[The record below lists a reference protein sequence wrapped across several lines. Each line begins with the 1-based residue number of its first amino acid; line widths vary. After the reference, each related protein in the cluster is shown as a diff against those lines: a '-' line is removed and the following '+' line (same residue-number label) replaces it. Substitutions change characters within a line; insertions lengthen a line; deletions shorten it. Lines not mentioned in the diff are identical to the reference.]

1 MRSNNRA
8 ASALL
13 AAALLVAPA
22 LAQSANDDVD
32 AQLRAMQAQLQQME
46 DKLQSNL
53 EQLSI
58 ANDRVDEQSLLIE
71 EAGIA
76 EGRGA
81 SSGLPGFLG
90 EITIGGSVSAT
101 YFHNLNDPQDADG
114 PYCDFVEEGF
124 GDGGLGCSNQGING
138 SFYPLHPDHNS
149 FAFQSLWLE
158 LSREIS
164 EEHRAGF
171 VFETAYGKDGQLN
184 NVGGISNR
192 DANDDTG
199 LYISQAYVQYL
210 APLGDGLTL
219 KAGKFGTVIGN
230 ELANNLYNWN
240 ITHGSVYQLL
250 EPLDHIGLI
259 AEYAFGDTGFDMKA
273 GVVNGYFPDDPDIND
288 AKSVLGHVGWS
299 NDMVSIGGNVI
310 WGGENQGRDGGEGGV
325 ANGVLTIQAT
335 ERLAFWVNGDYNWL
349 DDEDG
354 AAWGVAAAARFA
366 ITERTGIALRGE
378 YVADVD
384 RYLGFVGFT
393 EDEFGEE
400 VFADTGIEVWG
411 LTLTLDHLLTD
422 HLMIRSEVRYD
433 NINKDSTD
441 NDEFFKDSE
450 DFSNDQIV
458 LGAQV
463 IYNFNK
469 FGGE

>member
-1 MRSNNRA
+1 MTA
-8 ASALL
+8 GGLLAGALL
-13 AAALLVAPA
+13 GAPT
-22 LAQSANDDVD
+22 LARAESPDVEQ
-32 AQLRAMQAQLQQME
+32 QLRAMQAQMQKME
-46 DKLQSNL
+46 DQLESNVD
-53 EQLSI
+53 QLRI
-58 ANDRVDEQSLLIE
+58 ANQRVDEQSSLIE
-71 EAGIA
+71 SAGLT
-76 EGRGA
+76 ETRGA
-81 SSGLPGFLG
+81 TSGLPGFLG

-101 YFHNLNDPQDADG
+101 YFYNVNDPQDSDG
-114 PYCDFVEEGF
+114 PYCEFPDNGF
-124 GDGGLGCSNQGING
+124 GGGGGLGCSNQGING
-138 SFYPLHPDHNS
+138 SFYPLHPDHNG
-149 FAFQSLWLE
+149 FAFQGAWFE
-158 LSREIS
+158 LGREIS

-171 VFETAYGKDGQLN
+171 FFETAYGKDGQLN

-192 DANDDTG
+192 DDNDDTG

-210 APLGDGLTL
+210 APLGDGLTF

-259 AEYAFGDTGFDMKA
+259 AEYGFGDTGFDVKA

-299 NDMVSIGGNVI
+299 NDTVSIGGNVI
-310 WGGENQGRDGGEGGV
+310 WGGENQGFDGGEGGT
-325 ANGVLTIQAT
+325 ANGVLTLQAT
-335 ERLAFWVNGDYNWL
+335 ERLAFWVNGDYAWL
-349 DDEDG
+349 DDED
-354 AAWGVAAAARFA
+354 AAGWGVAAAARFS
-366 ITERTGIALRGE
+366 ITERTGISLRGE

-384 RYLGFVGFT
+384 EYLGFVGFT
-393 EDEFGEE
+393 DDGFGNEIL
-400 VFADTGIEVWG
+400 ADTGIEVWG

-422 HLMIRSEVRYD
+422 HLMIRGEVRYD
-433 NINKDSTD
+433 DINKDDTD
-441 NDEFFKDSE
+441 NDEFFEDSE
-450 DFSNDQIV
+450 DFDSDQIV